1 MTHSFADANPSD
13 KEPVRSIEPTFV
25 TTESDNDGYKIPLEE
40 ALEYASDLTGRDL
53 GKDNPKAQEVGVRI
67 LQAKQEGK
75 EYLEDGATIG
85 LLEMLL
91 EKYPVNQAQGSST
104 KRITIRRQVTRTVPA
119 IRGFKAVGLRG
130 AHSSPLKQQ
139 GTQKPQVNQTPVAV
153 VPTTP
158 SNVYKISDI
167 SKIDNIRAQ
176 IAEDYGERVAETMT
190 SFGVYKAGVEES
202 VKEGRIV
209 ATLQGSRLIGGYLKF
224 VVSEEEVYFRV
235 STLPK
240 GRYQVSDF
248 SKIDSIR
255 AQIAEDYS
263 EKIAKTMASA
273 SAYKAGVEESIKEG
287 KTAVVLQGNVITGGH
302 LKFIIVGA
310 GVVQHGIV
318 QHNKKE

>member
-13 KEPVRSIEPTFV
+13 KEPVQSIEPTFV
-25 TTESDNDGYKIPLEE
+25 TTESDNDGYKILLEE

-53 GKDNPKAQEVGVRI
+53 GKDNPKAQEVALRV

-91 EKYPVNQAQGSST
+91 EKYPVNQTRGSNT
-104 KRITIRRQVTRTVPA
+104 KRITIRRQVSRTVPA

-130 AHSSPLKQQ
+130 THSSPLKQQ
-139 GTQKPQVNQTPVAV
+139 GTQKPQVDQTPTAAL
-153 VPTTP
+153 TTP
-158 SNVYKISDI
+158 GNVYKISDI

-176 IAEDYGERVAETMT
+176 IAEDYGEKIAETMA
-190 SFGVYKAGVEES
+190 SAGAYKAGVEES
-202 VKEGRIV
+202 IKEGRII

-248 SKIDSIR
+248 SKIANIR

-263 EKIAKTMASA
+263 EKIAETMASA
-273 SAYKAGVEESIKEG
+273 GAYKAGVEESIKEG
-287 KTAVVLQGNVITGGH
+287 RTAVVLQGDTITGGH